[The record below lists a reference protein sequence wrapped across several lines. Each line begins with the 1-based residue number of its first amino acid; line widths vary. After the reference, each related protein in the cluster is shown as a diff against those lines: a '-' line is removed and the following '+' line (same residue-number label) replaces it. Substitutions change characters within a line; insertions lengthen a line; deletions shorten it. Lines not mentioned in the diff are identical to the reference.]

1 MKKREKNGF
10 SVTILIDFDSLD
22 RRISHSMCVA
32 IQEVQN
38 VNIIDFFKFSFKCSK
53 STIYIALELLS
64 TSMGSDCESR

>member
-1 MKKREKNGF
+1 MKKRKKNGF

-38 VNIIDFFKFSFKCSK
+38 VNMIVFFFNF
-53 STIYIALELLS
+53 LLNVVKV
-64 TSMGSDCESR
+64 RFI